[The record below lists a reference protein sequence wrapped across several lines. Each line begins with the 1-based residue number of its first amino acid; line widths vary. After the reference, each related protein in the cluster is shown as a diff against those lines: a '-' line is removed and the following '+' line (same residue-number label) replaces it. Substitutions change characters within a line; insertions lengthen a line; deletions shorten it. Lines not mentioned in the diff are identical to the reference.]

1 MSARVVA
8 ALALVAPVLVALVL
22 ITPVLITLAS
32 PALAH
37 HSYAMF
43 DRGRTDTI
51 TGTVKSFE
59 MINPHGWLNLVDR
72 DPQGKM
78 REWAFE
84 TGAPGQM
91 ERAGWSAGS
100 VAVGDKI
107 SVTMHPMKDGSNSGQ
122 LVSAVLAN
130 GKTLRG
136 FPGF

>member
-1 MSARVVA
+1 MTFPAGLAATVALA
-8 ALALVAPVLVALVL
+8 ALAG
-22 ITPVLITLAS
+22 
-32 PALAH
+32 PAFAH

-43 DRGRTDTI
+43 DRAKTDTI

-59 MINPHGWLNLVDR
+59 MINPHGWLNLVTR
-72 DPQGKM
+72 DAQGKVS
-78 REWAFE
+78 EWALE
-84 TGAPGQM
+84 TGATGQM
-91 ERAGWSAGS
+91 ARAGWSPGS

-130 GKTLRG
+130 GQTLRG

>member
-1 MSARVVA
+1 MTRPAGLA
-8 ALALVAPVLVALVL
+8 AAVALVAA
-22 ITPVLITLAS
+22 AG
-32 PALAH
+32 PAFAH

-43 DRGRTDTI
+43 DRAKTDTI

-59 MINPHGWLNLVDR
+59 MVNPHGWLNLVAL
-72 DPQGKM
+72 DPQGKL

-91 ERAGWSAGS
+91 TRAGWSVNS

-107 SVTMHPMKDGSNSGQ
+107 SVTMHPMKDGSYSGQ

-130 GKTLRG
+130 GQTLRG

>member
-1 MSARVVA
+1 MTLPAGLA
-8 ALALVAPVLVALVL
+8 ATVALVAVA
-22 ITPVLITLAS
+22 T

-43 DRGRTDTI
+43 DRDKTATI

-59 MINPHGWLNLVDR
+59 LVNPHGWLNVVAPDA
-72 DPQGKM
+72 QGKA

-84 TGAPGQM
+84 TGGPGMMQ
-91 ERAGWSAGS
+91 RAGWSANS

-107 SVTMHPMKDGSNSGQ
+107 SVSIHPMKDGSNSGQ

-130 GKTLRG
+130 GQTLRG
-136 FPGF
+136 FPGY